1 MKKFVAVLSAAAMLA
16 TLAACGSTAATTSTA
31 TSSADTAASTSSEAA
46 AADDT
51 AKSYK
56 IAVVQQLDHASLD
69 EIRTA
74 VEAELDAKAA
84 EKGITIEYKD
94 FNGQNDA
101 TTLNQIGTQVVSDG
115 YDAVVPIATLAAQCM
130 ANACAEDQIPV
141 VYAAISDPAAADLT
155 GLDYVTGTSDALNTQ
170 FILDMMLAINPDVKT
185 VGLLYSNSEANST
198 TPIAEAKAY
207 LDEKGIAYVEGT
219 GNTNDEIMSAAANM
233 VGKADAVFTP
243 TDNVVMAA
251 AAAVSETLTEAGIP
265 FYTGADS
272 FVTAGAFATC
282 GVNYTELG
290 TYTADMVLDIL
301 ESGNV
306 PEYHVMDGGIIT
318 VNTETAAALG
328 IVFTPTD
335 NVVMAAAAAVSETLT
350 EAGIPFYTGAD
361 SFVTA
366 GAFATCGVNYTEL
379 GTYTADMVLD
389 ILESGNVPE
398 YHVMDGGIITV
409 NTETAA
415 ALGIDYAA
423 FSDMASQ
430 VVEVTT
436 QQ

>member
-31 TSSADTAASTSSEAA
+31 ASSADTAASSADTAAASSSEAA

-170 FILDMMLAINPDVKT
+170 FILNMMLAINPDVKT

-328 IVFTPTD
+328 I
-335 NVVMAAAAAVSETLT
+335 
-350 EAGIPFYTGAD
+350 
-361 SFVTA
+361 
-366 GAFATCGVNYTEL
+366 
-379 GTYTADMVLD
+379 
-389 ILESGNVPE
+389 
-398 YHVMDGGIITV
+398 
-409 NTETAA
+409 
-415 ALGIDYAA
+415 DYAA

>member
-31 TSSADTAASTSSEAA
+31 ASSADTAAASSSEAA

-130 ANACAEDQIPV
+130 ANAYAEDRIPV

-251 AAAVSETLTEAGIP
+251 AAAVSETLTEATPVPTALLPPVPLQPAESTIP
-265 FYTGADS
+265 NLAPTPLIWCWISWKA
-272 FVTAGAFATC
+272 ATF
-282 GVNYTELG
+282 L
-290 TYTADMVLDIL
+290 
-301 ESGNV
+301 
-306 PEYHVMDGGIIT
+306 
-318 VNTETAAALG
+318 NT
-328 IVFTPTD
+328 
-335 NVVMAAAAAVSETLT
+335 M
-350 EAGIPFYTGAD
+350 
-361 SFVTA
+361 
-366 GAFATCGVNYTEL
+366 
-379 GTYTADMVLD
+379 
-389 ILESGNVPE
+389 
-398 YHVMDGGIITV
+398 
-409 NTETAA
+409 
-415 ALGIDYAA
+415 
-423 FSDMASQ
+423 
-430 VVEVTT
+430 
-436 QQ
+436 

>member
-31 TSSADTAASTSSEAA
+31 ASSADTAASSADTAAASSSEAA

-141 VYAAISDPAAADLT
+141 LYAAISDPAAADRT

-328 IVFTPTD
+328 I
-335 NVVMAAAAAVSETLT
+335 
-350 EAGIPFYTGAD
+350 
-361 SFVTA
+361 
-366 GAFATCGVNYTEL
+366 
-379 GTYTADMVLD
+379 
-389 ILESGNVPE
+389 
-398 YHVMDGGIITV
+398 
-409 NTETAA
+409 
-415 ALGIDYAA
+415 DYAA

>member
-16 TLAACGSTAATTSTA
+16 TLAACGSTATTSTA
-31 TSSADTAASTSSEAA
+31 TSSADTAAASSSEAA

-318 VNTETAAALG
+318 VNTDTAAMIGKQAEYSC
-328 IVFTPTD
+328 F
-335 NVVMAAAAAVSETLT
+335 
-350 EAGIPFYTGAD
+350 D
-361 SFVTA
+361 SM
-366 GAFATCGVNYTEL
+366 
-379 GTYTADMVLD
+379 GT
-389 ILESGNVPE
+389 
-398 YHVMDGGIITV
+398 
-409 NTETAA
+409 
-415 ALGIDYAA
+415 
-423 FSDMASQ
+423 

-436 QQ
+436 TKD

>member
-31 TSSADTAASTSSEAA
+31 ASSADTATSSADTAAASSSEAA

-328 IVFTPTD
+328 I
-335 NVVMAAAAAVSETLT
+335 
-350 EAGIPFYTGAD
+350 
-361 SFVTA
+361 
-366 GAFATCGVNYTEL
+366 
-379 GTYTADMVLD
+379 
-389 ILESGNVPE
+389 
-398 YHVMDGGIITV
+398 
-409 NTETAA
+409 
-415 ALGIDYAA
+415 DYAA

>member
-1 MKKFVAVLSAAAMLA
+1 M
-16 TLAACGSTAATTSTA
+16 
-31 TSSADTAASTSSEAA
+31 
-46 AADDT
+46 
-51 AKSYK
+51 
-56 IAVVQQLDHASLD
+56 
-69 EIRTA
+69 
-74 VEAELDAKAA
+74 
-84 EKGITIEYKD
+84 
-94 FNGQNDA
+94 
-101 TTLNQIGTQVVSDG
+101 
-115 YDAVVPIATLAAQCM
+115 VPIATLAAQCM

-207 LDEKGIAYVEGT
+207 LDEKGIAYAEGT

-328 IVFTPTD
+328 I
-335 NVVMAAAAAVSETLT
+335 
-350 EAGIPFYTGAD
+350 
-361 SFVTA
+361 
-366 GAFATCGVNYTEL
+366 
-379 GTYTADMVLD
+379 
-389 ILESGNVPE
+389 
-398 YHVMDGGIITV
+398 
-409 NTETAA
+409 
-415 ALGIDYAA
+415 DYAA

>member
-31 TSSADTAASTSSEAA
+31 ASSADTAAASSSEAA

-170 FILDMMLAINPDVKT
+170 FILDMMLAINPNVKT

-243 TDNVVMAA
+243 TDNVVMA
-251 AAAVSETLTEAGIP
+251 
-265 FYTGADS
+265 
-272 FVTAGAFATC
+272 
-282 GVNYTELG
+282 
-290 TYTADMVLDIL
+290 
-301 ESGNV
+301 
-306 PEYHVMDGGIIT
+306 
-318 VNTETAAALG
+318 
-328 IVFTPTD
+328 TPTD
-335 NVVMAAAAAVSETLT
+335 NTIMTAELSIYETFT
-350 EAGIPFYTGAD
+350 EAGVQHYTGAD